1 VKVAQRRPT
10 AKTTRSSRRVVSS
23 GAREA
28 VRVKLLGGFSVS
40 VGDRAIERDE
50 WRLKK
55 AAALVKL
62 LALAPGHR
70 LHREQA
76 MDLLWPDVGKK
87 AASNSLR
94 RTLHAARRTLDPAEG
109 SGYMASED
117 ESLVLCPG
125 GDLWIDVDAFEQAAA
140 TARRS
145 REPAA
150 HRAALDLYA
159 GEILPE
165 DRYEGWAEGRREE
178 LRHLRLALLVELAEL
193 YEEHGDFTP
202 AIEVLQKIIAD
213 GPTNEEA
220 HAHLMRLYA
229 LSGREG
235 DALAQYE
242 RLRDTL
248 SRQLSA
254 EPSTTTR
261 KLREDIAVGRFP
273 MTITRPADS
282 SHEDTLGTT
291 KHNLPAPR
299 SSFVGRGQEIVEIK
313 RKLAM
318 TRLLTLTGAGGSG
331 KTRLALEVARD
342 LVGAYLDGVWL
353 VELAPLSKDELVP
366 RAVADVLAVP
376 ERPQEPLSDTL
387 SDVLRD
393 REMLLVLDNCEHL
406 VEATARLV
414 DVLLDSC
421 AGLRVLAT
429 SREALGVEGE
439 IKWPVPPLSV
449 PERGHAPSLEELEG
463 YESIRLFVERARG
476 HDPSFSLDPQKAR
489 VATDICRTLEG
500 IPLAIELAA
509 ARAGT
514 LSLERISQR
523 LEGSIELLTHGS
535 RTASARQRTLRGTLD
550 WSHDLLSEPEK
561 VLFRRLSV
569 FAGRSTLEALEVVAC
584 GKGVRQN
591 EVMDLLSGLVE
602 KSLVVARVSELGGV
616 RYRLLEPIRQ
626 YALEKLD
633 ESGEADDIKRS
644 HTQYFL
650 ALTERAEPELVGPRE
665 EEWLDRIE
673 EELDN
678 FRAALS
684 WALERGDTEFGL
696 RLAGALRLF
705 WLKRRH
711 AGEGRRW
718 LEEALAREGGTST
731 MALVKALGAIS
742 HVALWQGDLDR
753 AKGAS
758 EAGLRLSA
766 EAGVGGGHDVA
777 LFTWMLAV
785 VSSKRGDPEQAT
797 KLAEESLALSRQ
809 ANDAEFVGSS
819 LLVLGWSS
827 DDRGDHERAEKFYEE
842 GVVLSRESGSTGLLS
857 ISLDNLGWAFLTQGD
872 PERAKELFEEAVTL
886 VREVGD
892 TADPLLSLG
901 WVALL
906 GGDLQQA
913 KALYKESLTL
923 CRELGAKAGAADSL
937 EWLACVSGAE
947 GEARRA
953 ARLFGAAE
961 ALREA
966 LDIRMSPDERTLE
979 EPYLLAARSQLD
991 GGTWEEL
998 WEEGRAISME
1008 AAIEYA
1014 LSEEGPT
1021 TLASQ
1026 APNRQAA
1033 DARALY
1039 LTTREEEVVALVAKG
1054 LTNRQIAARLVIAE
1068 STAETHLARI
1078 FKKLGLRSRTQLT
1091 VWANDRGHSSSS

>member
-1 VKVAQRRPT
+1 MAQRRRT

-109 SGYMASED
+109 AGYMASED

-125 GDLWIDVDAFEQAAA
+125 GDLWVDVDAFGQAAA

-178 LRHLRLALLVELAEL
+178 LRHLRLALLLELAEL
-193 YEEHGDFTP
+193 YEEHSDFTP
-202 AIEVLQKIIAD
+202 AIEVLQKVIVIAD

-229 LSGREG
+229 LLGREG

-254 EPSTTTR
+254 EPSSTTR

-366 RAVADVLAVP
+366 RAVAEVLAVP

-449 PERGHAPSLEELEG
+449 PERGRAPSSEELEG
-463 YESIRLFVERARG
+463 YESVRLFVERARG

-514 LSLERISQR
+514 LSLERISER

-602 KSLVVARVSELGGV
+602 KSLVVARISELGGV

-633 ESGEADDIKRS
+633 ECEEADDIKRS

-650 ALTERAEPELVGPRE
+650 ALTEKAEPELVGPRE

-678 FRAALS
+678 LRTALS
-684 WALERGDTEFGL
+684 WALERGESEFGL
-696 RLAGALRLF
+696 RLAGALPVVLVEAPA
-705 WLKRRH
+705 RRRGTQVARASTGQGRGYVYDS
-711 AGEGRRW
+711 AGEGTGSGKPCGI
-718 LEEALAREGGTST
+718 LARRPRSG
-731 MALVKALGAIS
+731 
-742 HVALWQGDLDR
+742 
-753 AKGAS
+753 KG
-758 EAGLRLSA
+758 GLR
-766 EAGVGGGHDVA
+766 G
-777 LFTWMLAV
+777 
-785 VSSKRGDPEQAT
+785 
-797 KLAEESLALSRQ
+797 
-809 ANDAEFVGSS
+809 
-819 LLVLGWSS
+819 
-827 DDRGDHERAEKFYEE
+827 
-842 GVVLSRESGSTGLLS
+842 
-857 ISLDNLGWAFLTQGD
+857 
-872 PERAKELFEEAVTL
+872 
-886 VREVGD
+886 
-892 TADPLLSLG
+892 
-901 WVALL
+901 
-906 GGDLQQA
+906 
-913 KALYKESLTL
+913 
-923 CRELGAKAGAADSL
+923 GAK
-937 EWLACVSGAE
+937 
-947 GEARRA
+947 
-953 ARLFGAAE
+953 
-961 ALREA
+961 
-966 LDIRMSPDERTLE
+966 T
-979 EPYLLAARSQLD
+979 
-991 GGTWEEL
+991 
-998 WEEGRAISME
+998 
-1008 AAIEYA
+1008 
-1014 LSEEGPT
+1014 
-1021 TLASQ
+1021 
-1026 APNRQAA
+1026 
-1033 DARALY
+1033 
-1039 LTTREEEVVALVAKG
+1039 
-1054 LTNRQIAARLVIAE
+1054 
-1068 STAETHLARI
+1068 
-1078 FKKLGLRSRTQLT
+1078 
-1091 VWANDRGHSSSS
+1091 